1 MSKGKGTWIDLTDA
15 GTAESSIDSYISKAI
30 SRYDATKG
38 PSAATLID
46 PNRDLGFDL
55 MQRQFAMR
63 TKAVLKP
70 ADYQTDRDRAF
81 DAVKR
86 EVGKKFNESFTNFI
100 GAGVPRQMA
109 EQYALNAA
117 ADEKRHLAQLF
128 ELQFPS
134 TNDAAFAVGMSHQN
148 ASHFPGAV
156 RDPAAV
162 ATIAAPRRRAAAAPR
177 RKRRATRK

>member
-1 MSKGKGTWIDLTDA
+1 MASWMDITTDVKAEAAIERYVQGAIGKSK
-15 GTAESSIDSYISKAI
+15 TA
-30 SRYDATKG
+30 
-38 PSAATLID
+38 SAAKTLID
-46 PNRDLGFDL
+46 PNRDLGFEL
-55 MQRQFAMR
+55 MERQFAQRTRAVLDPKNYGADR
-63 TKAVLKP
+63 TKAF
-70 ADYQTDRDRAF
+70 T
-81 DAVKR
+81 AVKNK
-86 EVGKKFNESFTNFI
+86 VASKFDDSLTAFLD
-100 GAGVPRQMA
+100 AGVPRQMA

-117 ADEKRHLAQLF
+117 ADEKRHMAQWF
-128 ELQFPS
+128 ELNFPS

>member
-1 MSKGKGTWIDLTDA
+1 MSSKGSWIDLTDP

-30 SRYDATKG
+30 KTYDTTKG

-46 PNRDLGFDL
+46 PDRDLGFDL
-55 MQRQFAMR
+55 MQRRFAMR

-81 DAVKR
+81 EAVKKQ
-86 EVGKKFNESFTNFI
+86 VGKKFNDSFTDFL

-117 ADEKRHLAQLF
+117 ADEKRHQAQLF
-128 ELQFPS
+128 ELNFPS
-134 TNDAAFAVGMSHQN
+134 SNDAAFAVGMSHQN

-156 RDPAAV
+156 RDPAPV
-162 ATIAAPRRRAAAAPR
+162 ATLAAPRRRAAAPR
-177 RKRRATRK
+177 RKRRTTRK